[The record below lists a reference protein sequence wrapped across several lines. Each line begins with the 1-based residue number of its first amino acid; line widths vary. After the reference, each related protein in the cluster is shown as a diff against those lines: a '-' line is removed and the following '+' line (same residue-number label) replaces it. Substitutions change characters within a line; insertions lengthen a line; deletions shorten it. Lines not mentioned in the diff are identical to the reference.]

1 MEKQMKTKVNFN
13 SELGRFEV
21 TVYYA
26 AEASDERLMAARKA
40 LRDAKVP
47 ECVKQF
53 KLFEYQMNRWEANP
67 HISEFFRSA
76 GINLSEHDVARM
88 DWHTIN
94 ELIRYV
100 RSKGETVTV

>member
-1 MEKQMKTKVNFN
+1 MKTKVNFN
-13 SELGRFEV
+13 SDLGRFEV

-26 AEASDERLMAARKA
+26 AESSDERLDAARKA
-40 LRDAKVP
+40 LRAAKVP

-53 KLFEYQMNRWEANP
+53 KMYEYQMNRWEANP

-100 RSKGETVTV
+100 RTKGETVTL